1 MIKLREKD
9 YFDIKLIEERYII
22 LENMLNMEKNDL
34 IVQNKDLI
42 NKVKLLSDNDYN
54 TNSENNVD
62 KKDTLKMEIKNLK
75 EENKLLQNKT
85 KDKDNT
91 IIQLQKKLETF
102 KIIKEENQSLKASIQ
117 ENNTNFQTLI
127 DKLTS
132 KKNQLSEELLESRK
146 RSSVVKTLP
155 KYNKEEI
162 ILMSAEVEKYK
173 KENESL
179 KKEMSNMKE
188 ENQKNIDKLSNL
200 KAQIANDSF
209 TKDSEIFK
217 YKSLAKKYKAILEE
231 KGLIKK

>member
-1 MIKLREKD
+1 MANLQQSMIKLREKD

-85 KDKDNT
+85 KDKDNA

-102 KIIKEENQSLKASIQ
+102 KIIKEENQSLKTSIQ
-117 ENNTNFQTLI
+117 ENNTNFQSLI
-127 DKLTS
+127 DKLT
-132 KKNQLSEELLESRK
+132 
-146 RSSVVKTLP
+146 
-155 KYNKEEI
+155 
-162 ILMSAEVEKYK
+162 
-173 KENESL
+173 
-179 KKEMSNMKE
+179 
-188 ENQKNIDKLSNL
+188 
-200 KAQIANDSF
+200 
-209 TKDSEIFK
+209 
-217 YKSLAKKYKAILEE
+217 
-231 KGLIKK
+231 